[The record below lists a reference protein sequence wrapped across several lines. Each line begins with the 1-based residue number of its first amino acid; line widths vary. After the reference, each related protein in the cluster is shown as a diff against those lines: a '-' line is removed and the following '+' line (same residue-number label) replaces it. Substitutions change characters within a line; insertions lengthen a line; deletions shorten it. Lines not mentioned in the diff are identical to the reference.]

1 MNPTDTPAAEATA
14 SSALH
19 LWDLILQGGW
29 AMIPLF
35 VCSTAALLLLGL
47 GWLDTRPRRFLPPD
61 WRGLQEPLHRRDL
74 AAAGALLNAAP
85 SVLGLTLAAAL
96 ERARPA
102 LPDGDRSAVEQ
113 VLGERLDAEEARY
126 ARRVLYLNVIASV
139 APMIGLLGTVSGM
152 IGAFQSIGRGGMG
165 RPEVLAGDIGQALVT
180 TAAGLIV
187 GIPAMVGY
195 FALRHRLAARI
206 AEVAAA
212 AETLLNAL
220 AASPEPTPTRRR
232 RTSA

>member
-1 MNPTDTPAAEATA
+1 MAPTDTPAAEAAEATA

-47 GWLDTRPRRFLPPD
+47 GWLDTRPRRFLPPG
-61 WRGLQEPLHRRDL
+61 WRDLQEPLRRRDL
-74 AAAGALLNAAP
+74 PATVAQLNTSP
-85 SVLGLTLAAAL
+85 TVLGLTLTAAL
-96 ERARPA
+96 ERVQPT

-113 VLGERLDAEEARY
+113 VLADRVDAEEARY

-195 FALRHRLAARI
+195 FGLRHRLAARI
-206 AEVAAA
+206 AEVTAA
-212 AETLLNAL
+212 AESLLNAL
-220 AASPEPTPTRRR
+220 ATIP
-232 RTSA
+232 